1 MKAHSFILALL
12 VIVGCPVWVR
22 AEEPAPRV
30 VGLDEV
36 LAAARQAP
44 AYAAARAHSHAA
56 AKAVEAVGGL
66 PPTTMTLGTS
76 RLQARFI
83 AGVQVPLP
91 LFGRLGAARD
101 VARAEH
107 QAARADASKVDLV
120 LFHDVTVAWY
130 GLAHSQS
137 RAELAAAQATR
148 ATRLA
153 QVAHHRFDAGDVP
166 RQDAVQAD
174 AGAARAVAEAKSE
187 QAQVEA
193 ASAGLAMLLG
203 WDPTFSLRARGG
215 LPDRFPSAPSLQFL
229 EARLDFHPALAAV
242 DAQVAAARA
251 RVVAAS
257 RDQWPQLSLGTELE
271 AFDPTLPGGPELRTM
286 LNLDLPLF
294 GRRSAARDTAEAERT
309 AAQADRASL
318 LSRERGTLV
327 AAYRRYQAAQ
337 LQARN
342 FARDVVPAAEDAA
355 RLSEVAYQ
363 GGQGGLV
370 SVLDAERALADIKR
384 EWVDARLTAAT
395 ALADLQLATGGV
407 W

>member
-1 MKAHSFILALL
+1 
-12 VIVGCPVWVR
+12 
-22 AEEPAPRV
+22 
-30 VGLDEV
+30 
-36 LAAARQAP
+36 
-44 AYAAARAHSHAA
+44 
-56 AKAVEAVGGL
+56 
-66 PPTTMTLGTS
+66 
-76 RLQARFI
+76 
-83 AGVQVPLP
+83 
-91 LFGRLGAARD
+91 
-101 VARAEH
+101 
-107 QAARADASKVDLV
+107 
-120 LFHDVTVAWY
+120 
-130 GLAHSQS
+130 
-137 RAELAAAQATR
+137 
-148 ATRLA
+148 
-153 QVAHHRFDAGDVP
+153 
-166 RQDAVQAD
+166 
-174 AGAARAVAEAKSE
+174 
-187 QAQVEA
+187 
-193 ASAGLAMLLG
+193 
-203 WDPTFSLRARGG
+203 
-215 LPDRFPSAPSLQFL
+215 
-229 EARLDFHPALAAV
+229 
-242 DAQVAAARA
+242 
-251 RVVAAS
+251 
-257 RDQWPQLSLGTELE
+257 
-271 AFDPTLPGGPELRTM
+271 M